1 MSLDYGNIEEKFPAE
16 FKKKVVLE
24 ALKEHNSISELA
36 TKYEVH
42 ATQITEW
49 KKQFLDNS
57 EAGFNKGA
65 ESKSEENEKLME
77 QLYAR
82 IGQLKV
88 ENDWLK
94 KKNFV
99 KVQCSRPA

>member
-1 MSLDYGNIEEKFPAE
+1 MGTSRRKFTAE

-24 ALKEHNSISELA
+24 ALKERNSISELA

-57 EAGFNKGA
+57 EVVFNKGT
-65 ESKSEENEKLME
+65 ESKSEETEKLME
-77 QLYAR
+77 QLYAQ

-94 KKNFV
+94 KKL
-99 KVQCSRPA
+99 R

>member
-1 MSLDYGNIEEKFPAE
+1 MGTSRRKFTAE

-24 ALKEHNSISELA
+24 ALKERNSISELA
-36 TKYEVH
+36 TRYEVH

-57 EAGFNKGA
+57 EAVFNKGA
-65 ESKSEENEKLME
+65 ESKSEETEKLME
-77 QLYAR
+77 QLYAQ

-94 KKNFV
+94 KKL
-99 KVQCSRPA
+99 R